1 MKLKYLIPFIGL
13 ILIWN
18 DIPHTESQRPYK
30 SPAAHFK
37 YWQNAH
43 QPIWCSYG
51 LYELKL
57 ALDLNGGMI
66 FDENGTLLYSKIVNK

>member
-1 MKLKYLIPFIGL
+1 MF
-13 ILIWN
+13 
-18 DIPHTESQRPYK
+18 ESSYFANIFELDFQQLPNIVRFK

-66 FDENGTLLYSKIVNK
+66 FDETGTLLYSKKIVN